1 MAGVPLVRVI
11 RSGLEESVHAGDVA
25 VVDGAGKVTMWAGDP
40 DRLLFARSSMKPL
53 QATVSLS
60 QSPFDFS
67 DKEVAVMCAS
77 HNAEPLHVEAV
88 RSLLAR
94 AGVDEEALQC
104 PAMRPWDDETAGA
117 DPERRRIN
125 SDCSGKHGGMLAAC
139 VAQGWPTYS
148 YRTPEH
154 PLQKRVMEAVLQ
166 ATGLDTVRVGV
177 DGCGV
182 PVHGLP
188 LRSMATIYARLS
200 TPDRWGSLAPF
211 ADHAVRAMR
220 GEPYLVAGRN
230 RVDTAVMQ
238 VAPGILV
245 KGGAEGLICAALID
259 IGLGVAVKVADG
271 AHRAAG
277 SALIHTLH
285 SMDRLEQTQVEHL
298 APYARPPVLGGG
310 EPVGEIQ
317 PVFSLAQN

>member
-60 QSPFDFS
+60 LSPFDFS

-77 HNAEPLHVEAV
+77 HNGEPVHVKAV
-88 RSLLAR
+88 RSLMAR
-94 AGVDEEALQC
+94 AGVDEESLQC
-104 PAMRPWDDETAGA
+104 PAMRPWDDETAA
-117 DPERRRIN
+117 AAPQRRRIN

-139 VAQGWPTYS
+139 VAQGWPTDS
-148 YRTPEH
+148 YRGPEH
-154 PLQKRVMEAVLQ
+154 PLQQGVMEAVLH
-166 ATGLDTVRVGV
+166 ATGLDAVRVGV

-200 TPDRWGSLAPF
+200 TPERWGSLAPF
-211 ADHAVRAMR
+211 ADRAVRAMR

-238 VAPGILV
+238 VAPGIVV

-277 SALIHTLH
+277 SALIHALR
-285 SMDRLEQTQVEHL
+285 SMDRLDHTQVEHL
-298 APYARPPVLGGG
+298 ASYARPAVLGGG

-317 PVFSLAQN
+317 PVFSLAQS